1 MFSDG
6 ELKRFLVLD
15 RVGYRDVRRANSRS
29 VCPIQGLRQHEAS
42 RDTAGDSRQDRM
54 KSDRAF
60 EQAASALL
68 LWAIVSTLTG
78 RRALPKEA
86 SRPSISYVVASSS

>member
-1 MFSDG
+1 
-6 ELKRFLVLD
+6 
-15 RVGYRDVRRANSRS
+15 
-29 VCPIQGLRQHEAS
+29 
-42 RDTAGDSRQDRM
+42 M